1 LGTFI
6 SIEERDNILSF
17 SGILNKKMPDYG
29 CNLDEAF
36 QDKSE
41 EAPASSQM
49 NKSKKKK
56 KSSAIPPPQE
66 YIDFTQIGG
75 DPDRQQYVRPKLVD
89 AMQKSKPSW
98 FGSTDSV
105 EASPFMQAMNKSQNV
120 TESYADFNPGVNS
133 SNEYHL
139 GNDINAD
146 FTTAFSQRG
155 VQKASA
161 IPAYPP
167 ISDVWKPLTPS
178 GADTAFFNYLPKSQ
192 PTENIVSSVNQDSL
206 HRRLKS
212 IYDRL
217 DLLETSKREN
227 AETEVVLF
235 VLSGVFFLFSLDLV
249 TKLSR

>member
-1 LGTFI
+1 
-6 SIEERDNILSF
+6 
-17 SGILNKKMPDYG
+17 MPDYG

-41 EAPASSQM
+41 EVPATNQV

-75 DPDRQQYVRPKLVD
+75 DPDRQQYVRPKLVE
-89 AMQKSKPSW
+89 AMKKTKPSW
-98 FGSTDSV
+98 FGSTDNV
-105 EASPFMQAMNKSQNV
+105 EPSPFMQAMNKSSNNI
-120 TESYADFNPGVNS
+120 ESYADFNPQANM

-139 GNDINAD
+139 GTDINAD
-146 FTTAFSQRG
+146 FATAFAQRG
-155 VQKASA
+155 VEKATSSSF
-161 IPAYPP
+161 PAYPP

-178 GADTAFFNYLPKSQ
+178 GAETAFFNYLPKSQ
-192 PTENIVSSVNQDSL
+192 HTDDIPSSINQDSL

-217 DLLETSKREN
+217 DLLETTKREN
-227 AETEVVLF
+227 SQTEVVLF

-249 TKLSR
+249 TKISK